1 MFHNLCIGELIQHA
15 GETSFECPNCRI
27 QTEVDHSWQFPN
39 LTETSQQTPEEL
51 PLPSESQSAAA
62 DPAVTTPV
70 PSERGSE
77 FDGEWQTPEGV
88 ESSFPWWPV
97 PAHDE
102 SAKEEVPSYLST
114 TVRLAD
120 GNLGLLIDPG
130 SYGNLCGQAWAEEAA
145 KRAREQG
152 YTAEFTS
159 RKNPLTVGGVGKG
172 SQTCTQ
178 DVLLP
183 AVMERSDGSVQ
194 VGTYNAP
201 VIQGSATPALLGLKS
216 LREHRA
222 LLDISSGMLH
232 LCAPGEVQLTLPPGS
247 ESFPLSSAPTGH
259 FLLPFQDYAR
269 YTSASAKTAPSAI
282 KHLFT
287 EGNSPTGE
295 PSSGAE
301 ASSSTVKVT
310 IAAAVTETTE
320 EASGLPEEPPAS
332 GESLPDHRTARPGV
346 ASVSSP
352 DEGGAAVGAMYA
364 SEEVDE
370 IPDAILTAIQEG
382 TVASFSAKAA
392 PPKAK
397 PGKSQGTPG
406 HVEQPKNLESERL
419 RREAYAKAKAGALAA
434 KATGAKAGVA
444 RPKTPPKARPMP
456 RQPPPPPPARRS
468 RCPNGHPLAEFIAP
482 ERGYICSVCNTAFGI
497 HKKFMSC
504 RPCDYDVCGQ
514 CFARQ
519 SIPPWRMTSQTVAAH
534 DVPIVLTPRSDDAAM
549 TEEGPTASGASSS
562 ARPITAFTVT
572 SAQAGKAAAPK
583 ASMNESTTARPEG
596 EEFVEVEVEP
606 SEESDDPYANPA
618 NPPKAGPARRRRG
631 PRRRRRRGGRGG
643 GADPY

>member
-1 MFHNLCIGELIQHA
+1 M
-15 GETSFECPNCRI
+15 
-27 QTEVDHSWQFPN
+27 
-39 LTETSQQTPEEL
+39 
-51 PLPSESQSAAA
+51 
-62 DPAVTTPV
+62 
-70 PSERGSE
+70 
-77 FDGEWQTPEGV
+77 
-88 ESSFPWWPV
+88 
-97 PAHDE
+97 
-102 SAKEEVPSYLST
+102 
-114 TVRLAD
+114 AD

-183 AVMERSDGSVQ
+183 AVMERSDGTVQ

-269 YTSASAKTAPSAI
+269 YTSARAKTAPSAI

-320 EASGLPEEPPAS
+320 EASSVPEEPVPPAS
-332 GESLPDHRTARPGV
+332 EESLPEHRPARPGV
-346 ASVSSP
+346 TSVSLSSTTTEAP

-382 TVASFSAKAA
+382 TVASFSASASRAA

-397 PGKSQGTPG
+397 PGTSQGRPG

-419 RREAYAKAKAGALAA
+419 RREAYAKAKAGALAT
-434 KATGAKAGVA
+434 KAAGAKAGVPG
-444 RPKTPPKARPMP
+444 PKTPPKAEAKHPVML
-456 RQPPPPPPARRS
+456 RQPPPPPPARRP
-468 RCPNGHPLAEFIAP
+468 RCPGGHLLAEYIAP

-514 CFARQ
+514 CFAKQ

-534 DVPIVLTPRSDDAAM
+534 NVPIVLTPRSEDAEM
-549 TEEGPTASGASSS
+549 TEEGPSASGASSS
-562 ARPITAFTVT
+562 TRPITAFAAVA
-572 SAQAGKAAAPK
+572 SDQAGKARPPAKRPAVNPPPAKAVAKAARSEGP
-583 ASMNESTTARPEG
+583 TARPEG
-596 EEFVEVEVEP
+596 DEFVEVEIEP
-606 SEESDDPYANPA
+606 SEESDDPYAGPNPA